1 VPTGITSKGR
11 ATRARIV
18 TEAARLVRERG
29 ATNTGL
35 DDIRAAAAVSSSQLF
50 HYFPDGKRAL
60 MLAVAAYEADLI
72 LDEQQPELGAL
83 GDPPSWRSWA
93 ERLFE
98 RYRAQGQNCGL
109 SALLSH
115 LDRADPEVQQVVAD
129 LFRRW
134 EAALA
139 AGLRR
144 LGRPEPDAA
153 REAAVLLAAVQG
165 GATILLATGSSEH
178 LRIALDSAVD
188 RILTDHP

>member
-1 VPTGITSKGR
+1 MPTGITSKGR

-18 TEAARLVRERG
+18 AGAAGLVRERG
-29 ATNTGL
+29 AAGTGL
-35 DDIRAAAAVSSSQLF
+35 DDIRAATGVSSSQLF

-72 LDEQQPELGAL
+72 LDEQQPELGEL
-83 GDPPSWRSWA
+83 SGPESWRRWS

-98 RYRAQGQNCGL
+98 RYRGQGQNCGL

-115 LDRADPEVQQVVAD
+115 LDRTDPDAQRIVAD

-134 EAALA
+134 EDALA

-144 LGRPEPDAA
+144 LGHPEADAI
-153 REAAVLLAAVQG
+153 RESAALLTAIQG
-165 GATILLATGSSEH
+165 GATILLATGSAEH
-178 LRIALDSAVD
+178 LRIALDSAVERLLD
-188 RILTDHP
+188 GR